1 MKSTF
6 KIFFYLKKT
15 TPRTNGCVPIMGR
28 ITIDGKFVQFSTKLE
43 ISPALW
49 NQRTQRANIVKGS
62 SAEAANINERLTYI
76 TSRMLELYREL
87 QEQDLYV
94 TAEKV
99 KNAFMGHTIREHTL
113 LSLFRQHLD
122 NLEKVKGVTISP
134 ATVQKYDRTYRH
146 LAEFLKAEYRVSDIA
161 LCEINHMFITDWER
175 YLRTKCNCGANTTA
189 KFMQSFRMIVLMAR
203 NNGWLIGDPFANY
216 KIKLE
221 KVDRGYLTKEEI
233 RRIAEKEFV
242 CKRLEQV
249 RDIFLFSC
257 FTGLAYIDAKAL
269 TEDDIRPGFD
279 DRLWIMTKRVKTN
292 TDVRVPLLDF
302 PLSIL
307 QKYKGK
313 QAFKR
318 VLPVLSNQ
326 KMNAYL
332 KEIADVC
339 GIQKNLTFHLARHT
353 FATTITLSNG
363 VPIETVSKMLGH
375 TNIETTQIY
384 ARVVNEKMSHDMNNL
399 ATKLGNMQVARG

>member
-1 MKSTF
+1 
-6 KIFFYLKKT
+6 
-15 TPRTNGCVPIMGR
+15 
-28 ITIDGKFVQFSTKLE
+28 
-43 ISPALW
+43 
-49 NQRTQRANIVKGS
+49 
-62 SAEAANINERLTYI
+62 
-76 TSRMLELYREL
+76 
-87 QEQDLYV
+87 
-94 TAEKV
+94 
-99 KNAFMGHTIREHTL
+99 
-113 LSLFRQHLD
+113 
-122 NLEKVKGVTISP
+122 
-134 ATVQKYDRTYRH
+134 
-146 LAEFLKAEYRVSDIA
+146 
-161 LCEINHMFITDWER
+161 
-175 YLRTKCNCGANTTA
+175 
-189 KFMQSFRMIVLMAR
+189 MAR
-203 NNGWLIGDPFANY
+203 NNGWLIGDPFAHN

-233 RRIAEKEFV
+233 RRMAEKEFV

-339 GIQKNLTFHLARHT
+339 GIQKNLTFASLVTTMRRPFVCRTTCLSKRSRKCWGTGASARRKST
-353 FATTITLSNG
+353 RRSQRR
-363 VPIETVSKMLGH
+363 K
-375 TNIETTQIY
+375 
-384 ARVVNEKMSHDMNNL
+384 
-399 ATKLGNMQVARG
+399 

>member
-6 KIFFYLKKT
+6 KIFFYLKKSI
-15 TPRTNGCVPIMGR
+15 PRTNGCVPIMGR

-43 ISPALW
+43 LSPELW
-49 NQRTQRANIVKGS
+49 NQQTQRANIVKGC
-62 SAEAANINERLTYI
+62 SAEAADVNERLTYI
-76 TSRMLELYREL
+76 TSRMRELYREL

-99 KNAFMGHTIREHTL
+99 KNAFMGHTLREHTL

-122 NLEKVKGVTISP
+122 NLEKTKGVTISP
-134 ATVQKYDRTYRH
+134 ATVQKYGRAYRH
-146 LAEFLKAEYRVSDIA
+146 LQEFLKAEYHLSDIA
-161 LCEINHMFITDWER
+161 LVEINHMFITDWER
-175 YLRTKCNCGANTTA
+175 YLRTTCNCGANTTA
-189 KFMQSFRMIVLMAR
+189 KFMQSFRMVVLIAR
-203 NNGWLIGDPFANY
+203 NNGWLAGDPFANY
-216 KIKLE
+216 KIKIE
-221 KVDRGYLTKEEI
+221 KVDRGYLTKEELQ
-233 RRIAEKEFV
+233 RMAQKEFS
-242 CKRLEQV
+242 CERLGHV

-269 TEDDIRPGFD
+269 TEDDLQPGFD
-279 DRLWIMTKRVKTN
+279 GRLWIMTKRVKTN

-302 PLSIL
+302 PLAIL
-307 QKYKGK
+307 QKYRGK
-313 QAFKR
+313 QPFKR

-332 KEIADVC
+332 KEIADLC
-339 GIQKNLTFHLARHT
+339 NIHKNLTFHLARHT
-353 FATTITLSNG
+353 FATTVTLSNG

-384 ARVVNEKMSHDMNNL
+384 ARVVNEKMSKDMNIL
-399 ATKLGNMQVARG
+399 ATKLDDLQLAMG

>member
-1 MKSTF
+1 
-6 KIFFYLKKT
+6 
-15 TPRTNGCVPIMGR
+15 
-28 ITIDGKFVQFSTKLE
+28 
-43 ISPALW
+43 
-49 NQRTQRANIVKGS
+49 
-62 SAEAANINERLTYI
+62 
-76 TSRMLELYREL
+76 MLELYREL

-203 NNGWLIGDPFANY
+203 NNGWLIGDPFAHN

-233 RRIAEKEFV
+233 RRMAEKEFV

-339 GIQKNLTFHLARHT
+339 GIQKNLTFASLVTTMRRPFVVERRAYRNALENVGAPEHPHDANLRGDHSGESEPRHGETLAAHRTDGELHLSGHIIRSSKMTSDERRKRHHQDRR
-353 FATTITLSNG
+353 
-363 VPIETVSKMLGH
+363 VRPIESADRYRRYVDDGSGDRRTVW
-375 TNIETTQIY
+375 
-384 ARVVNEKMSHDMNNL
+384 HDCRSG
-399 ATKLGNMQVARG
+399 ACWH

>member
-1 MKSTF
+1 M
-6 KIFFYLKKT
+6 
-15 TPRTNGCVPIMGR
+15 
-28 ITIDGKFVQFSTKLE
+28 
-43 ISPALW
+43 
-49 NQRTQRANIVKGS
+49 
-62 SAEAANINERLTYI
+62 
-76 TSRMLELYREL
+76 
-87 QEQDLYV
+87 
-94 TAEKV
+94 
-99 KNAFMGHTIREHTL
+99 
-113 LSLFRQHLD
+113 FRQHLD

-399 ATKLGNMQVARG
+399 ATKLGNMQVARR

>member
-15 TPRTNGCVPIMGR
+15 TPRANGCVPIMGR

-43 ISPALW
+43 LSPELW
-49 NQRTQRANIVKGS
+49 NQQTQRANIVKGC
-62 SAEAANINERLTYI
+62 SAEATDVNERLTYI

-122 NLEKVKGVTISP
+122 NLEKTKGVTISP
-134 ATVQKYDRTYRH
+134 ATVQKYDRAYRH
-146 LAEFLKAEYRVSDIA
+146 LAEFLKAEYHVSDIA
-161 LCEINHMFITDWER
+161 LVEINHMFITDWER
-175 YLRTKCNCGANTTA
+175 YLRTQCNCGANTTA

-216 KIKLE
+216 KIKIE

-233 RRIAEKEFV
+233 QRMAEKEFP

-269 TEDDIRPGFD
+269 TEDDIQPGFD
-279 DRLWIMTKRVKTN
+279 GRPWIKTKRVKTN

-302 PLSIL
+302 PLSIM

-313 QAFKR
+313 QPFKH

-326 KMNAYL
+326 KMNSYL

-384 ARVVNEKMSHDMNNL
+384 ARVVNEKMSNDMNNL
-399 ATKLGNMQVARG
+399 AAKLGDMQIALG